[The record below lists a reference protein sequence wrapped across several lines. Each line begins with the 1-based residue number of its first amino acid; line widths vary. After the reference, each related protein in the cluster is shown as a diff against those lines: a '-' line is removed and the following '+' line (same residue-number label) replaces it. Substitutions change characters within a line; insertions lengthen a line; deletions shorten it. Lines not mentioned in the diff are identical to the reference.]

1 MRLRDLLTALLVVI
15 VWGSNFVVMKL
26 GLRGMPPL
34 LFCTLRFGFAAFP
47 LVLFVR
53 PPTAPWGKVVGWGM
67 AQFAVQFGLLLT
79 SLKLGMSAGLASL
92 VMQLQ
97 AFFTIALAWFVLHER
112 ARVVQLAGGVIA
124 LGGMGV
130 VAWNLHEG
138 TSLIGLLLLIA
149 GALSWAVANVWA
161 KRLGQPNAVALAG
174 WASLVAV
181 PPLLLMSLL
190 LEGPAADWHALRA
203 MDAVSWLVIAFQ
215 SYPATLFGFGVWA
228 MLMRRYPAAQI
239 APFTL
244 LVPVSGMLAATL
256 VLHEPLQA
264 WKLGAGAM
272 VLFGLALNQWPALR
286 QRLRAREES
295 VAAGCAAP

>member
-1 MRLRDLLTALLVVI
+1 MRIRDLLLALLVVI

-34 LFCTLRFGFAAFP
+34 MFCTLRFGFAAFP

-53 PPTAPWGKVVGWGM
+53 PPKLPWTRVAGWGL
-67 AQFAVQFGLLLT
+67 AQFAVQFALLLT

-97 AFFTIALAWFVLHER
+97 AFFNIALAWVVLHER
-112 ARVVQLAGGVIA
+112 ARIVQLVGGAIA
-124 LGGMGV
+124 LGGMGL

-149 GALSWAVANVWA
+149 GAMSWAVANVQSR
-161 KRLGQPNAVALAG
+161 RLGPTNAVALAG

-181 PPLLLMSLL
+181 PPLLLLSLL
-190 LEGPAADWHALRA
+190 LEGRTADWHALRA
-203 MDAVSWLVIAFQ
+203 MDAMSWLVIAFQ
-215 SYPATLFGFGVWA
+215 SYPATLFGFCVWA

-256 VLHEPLQA
+256 VLHEPLQS

-272 VLFGLALNQWPALR
+272 VLAGLALNQWPAMR
-286 QRLRAREES
+286 QRLRARREL
-295 VAAGCAAP
+295 AAGCAAP

>member
-1 MRLRDLLTALLVVI
+1 MRIRDLLLALLMVVI
-15 VWGSNFVVMKL
+15 WGSNFVVMKL

-34 LFCTLRFGFAAFP
+34 LFCTMRFAFAAFP

-53 PPTAPWGKVVGWGM
+53 PPKAPWMRVAGWGL

-97 AFFTIALAWFVLHER
+97 AFFTIALAWGLLGER
-112 ARVVQLAGGVIA
+112 ARFVQLLGGAIA

-130 VAWNLHEG
+130 VAWNLHQG
-138 TSLIGLLLLIA
+138 TSLIGLLMLIL
-149 GALSWAVANVWA
+149 GAFSWAVANVMS
-161 KRLGQPNAVALAG
+161 KRLGSPNAVALAG

-181 PPLLLMSLL
+181 PPLLLMSLW
-190 LEGPAADWHALRA
+190 LEGPAADWQALRA
-203 MDAVSWLVIAFQ
+203 MDAASWAVIGFQ
-215 SYPATLFGFGVWA
+215 AYPATLFGFGAWA
-228 MLMRRYPAAQI
+228 LLMRRYPAAQI

-256 VLHEPLQA
+256 VLHEPMQG
-264 WKLGAGAM
+264 WKVLAGLLVLG
-272 VLFGLALNQWPALR
+272 GLALNQWPALR
-286 QRLRAREES
+286 QRLRARREAAC
-295 VAAGCAAP
+295 AAG